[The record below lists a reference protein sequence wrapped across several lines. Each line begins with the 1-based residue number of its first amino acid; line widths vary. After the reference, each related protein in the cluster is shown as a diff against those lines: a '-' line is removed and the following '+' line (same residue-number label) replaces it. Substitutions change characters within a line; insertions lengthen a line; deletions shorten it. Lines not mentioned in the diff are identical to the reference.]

1 MSQKLGLN
9 LGCGRDVRPTTA
21 SIRWINVD
29 YDADVRPDIVGS
41 VEFEFPGV
49 EFGTVDEIVAND
61 ILEHVPYRESAQTR
75 WLDALKLWIRY
86 LAPGG
91 TLRLQVPDIQALHAR
106 YYERD
111 IDLKTLNRVLFGE
124 STNTLDHHYQV
135 FDMDDLTVRLITLGL
150 TIVEHRRL
158 HVCAIIVARMPA

>member
-29 YDADVRPDIVGS
+29 YDADVHPDIVGS
-41 VEFEFPGV
+41 VEFPFPGV
-49 EFGTVDEIVAND
+49 EFGTVDEIEAND
-61 ILEHVPYRESAQTR
+61 ILEHVPYRESALTR
-75 WLDALKLWIRY
+75 WHDALKLWIKY

-91 TLRLQVPDIQALHAR
+91 RIRIQVPDIHAIIDR
-106 YYERD
+106 YCARD
-111 IDLKTLNRVLFGE
+111 IDFRTLNRVLFGE

-135 FDMDDLTVRLITLGL
+135 FDMDELAYVLELLGL
-150 TIVEHRRL
+150 EILEKRRL
-158 HVCAIIVARMPA
+158 HVCAIIIARRPA